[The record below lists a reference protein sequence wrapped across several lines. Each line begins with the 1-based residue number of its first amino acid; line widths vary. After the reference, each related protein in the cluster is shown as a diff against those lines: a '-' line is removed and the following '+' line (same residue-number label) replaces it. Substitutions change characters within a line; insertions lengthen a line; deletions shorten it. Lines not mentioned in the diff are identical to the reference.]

1 MDRLDAM
8 KTLIAA
14 VDGGSLSAASR
25 ALKMPLA
32 TVSRKVSD
40 LEAHLQTQLLFRTS
54 RKLMLT
60 EAGQAYIAA
69 SRRILDEID
78 EAERAASG
86 EYRAPRG
93 HLTVTAPIMF
103 GRLHVA
109 PVVLDFLKAYPE
121 ITVRLILSDEVV
133 GLVEGH
139 IDAAIR
145 IGRLSDSNMV
155 ATRLGKIRW
164 ITCASP
170 EYLAAKGRPE
180 APDEL
185 ENHDSIMFE
194 GVYSSNLW
202 TFGSGE
208 EAVVQPIKPRLAVNT
223 ADAAIAAAIS
233 GAGITRVL
241 SYQVAL
247 PVTDGA
253 LKLILRR
260 FEPDPMPVHLVHAG
274 HTLLPLKLRAF
285 RDFLGPRL
293 KNRLLAIT

>member
-1 MDRLDAM
+1 
-8 KTLIAA
+8 
-14 VDGGSLSAASR
+14 
-25 ALKMPLA
+25 
-32 TVSRKVSD
+32 
-40 LEAHLQTQLLFRTS
+40 
-54 RKLMLT
+54 
-60 EAGQAYIAA
+60 
-69 SRRILDEID
+69 
-78 EAERAASG
+78 
-86 EYRAPRG
+86 
-93 HLTVTAPIMF
+93 MF

-155 ATRLGKIRW
+155 ATRMGEIRW
-164 ITCASP
+164 VTCASP
-170 EYLAAKGRPE
+170 DYLATKGRPE
-180 APDEL
+180 TPDEL
-185 ENHDSIMFE
+185 ENHDCIMFE
-194 GVYSSNLW
+194 GVYSNNLW

-208 EAVVQPIKPRLAVNT
+208 EAVVQPVRPRLAVNT
-223 ADAAIAAAIS
+223 ADTAIAAAVS

-247 PVTDGA
+247 PVTDGS
-253 LKLILRR
+253 LEFILRR

>member
-25 ALKMPLA
+25 ALNMPLA

-60 EAGQAYIAA
+60 EAGQVYIAA

-109 PVVLDFLKAYPE
+109 PVVLEFLKAYPE
-121 ITVRLILSDEVV
+121 ITVRLILSDEMV

-145 IGRLSDSNMV
+145 IGRLTDSNMV
-155 ATRLGKIRW
+155 VARLGEIRW
-164 ITCASP
+164 VTCASP
-170 EYLAAKGRPE
+170 SYLAVKGNPE
-180 APDEL
+180 TPDEL
-185 ENHDSIMFE
+185 QNHDCIMFE
-194 GVYSSNLW
+194 GVYSNNLW
-202 TFGSGE
+202 AFGSGE
-208 EAVVQPIKPRLAVNT
+208 SALVQPVKPRLAVNT
-223 ADAAIAAAIS
+223 ADTAIAAAVS

-241 SYQVAL
+241 SYQVAQS
-247 PVTDGA
+247 VDDGA
-253 LKLILRR
+253 LDLILRR
-260 FEPDPMPVHLVHAG
+260 FEPDPLPVNLVHAG
-274 HTLLPLKLRAF
+274 HTLMPLKLRSF
-285 RDFLGPRL
+285 RDFLTPRL
-293 KNRLLAIT
+293 KTGLLAVT

>member
-25 ALKMPLA
+25 ALNMPLA

-69 SRRILDEID
+69 SRRILDEVD
-78 EAERAASG
+78 DAERAASG

-145 IGRLSDSNMV
+145 IGRLADSNMV
-155 ATRLGKIRW
+155 AARLGEIRW
-164 ITCASP
+164 VTCASP
-170 EYLAAKGRPE
+170 DYLASKGNPE
-180 APDEL
+180 TPDAL
-185 ENHDSIMFE
+185 QNHDCIMFD
-194 GVYSSNLW
+194 GVYSNNLW
-202 TFGSGE
+202 TFGSGTE
-208 EAVVQPIKPRLAVNT
+208 VRVQPVRPRLAVNT
-223 ADAAIAAAIS
+223 ADTAITAAIS

-241 SYQVAL
+241 SYQVAQ
-247 PVTDGA
+247 PVVDGA
-253 LKLILRR
+253 LQLILRR

-293 KNRLLAIT
+293 KNRLLAIA

>member
-1 MDRLDAM
+1 
-8 KTLIAA
+8 
-14 VDGGSLSAASR
+14 
-25 ALKMPLA
+25 
-32 TVSRKVSD
+32 
-40 LEAHLQTQLLFRTS
+40 
-54 RKLMLT
+54 
-60 EAGQAYIAA
+60 
-69 SRRILDEID
+69 
-78 EAERAASG
+78 
-86 EYRAPRG
+86 
-93 HLTVTAPIMF
+93 
-103 GRLHVA
+103 
-109 PVVLDFLKAYPE
+109 VVLDFLKAYRE

-155 ATRLGKIRW
+155 ATRMGEIRW
-164 ITCASP
+164 VTCASP
-170 EYLAAKGRPE
+170 DYLATIGHPE
-180 APDEL
+180 TPDEL
-185 ENHDSIMFE
+185 ENHDCIMFE

-202 TFGSGE
+202 KFGSGE

-223 ADAAIAAAIS
+223 ADTAIAAAIS

-247 PVTDGA
+247 PVTDGS
-253 LKLILRR
+253 LELILRR

-293 KNRLLAIT
+293 KNRLVAIT

>member
-25 ALKMPLA
+25 ALNMPLA

-69 SRRILDEID
+69 SRRILDEVD

-155 ATRLGKIRW
+155 ATRMGEIRW
-164 ITCASP
+164 VTCASP
-170 EYLAAKGRPE
+170 DYLATKGRPE
-180 APDEL
+180 TPDEL
-185 ENHDSIMFE
+185 ENHDCIMFE
-194 GVYSSNLW
+194 GVYSNNLW

-208 EAVVQPIKPRLAVNT
+208 EAVVQPVRPRLAVNT
-223 ADAAIAAAIS
+223 ADTAIAAAVS

-247 PVTDGA
+247 PVTDGS
-253 LKLILRR
+253 LEFILRR